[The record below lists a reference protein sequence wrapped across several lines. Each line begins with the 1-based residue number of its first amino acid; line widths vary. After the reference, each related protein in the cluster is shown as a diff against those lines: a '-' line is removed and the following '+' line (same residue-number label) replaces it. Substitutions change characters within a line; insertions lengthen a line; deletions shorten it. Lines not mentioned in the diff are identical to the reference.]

1 MLHILA
7 TRRFGPLFVT
17 QFLGAFNDNLYKT
30 AMLFLITYH
39 LLAHRPED
47 AAVMVTLAGGVFI
60 LPFLL
65 FSSLAGEFA
74 DSVDK
79 ARVVRIVKL
88 AEIGIMAVGAFA
100 LTHDSIALLMLVLF
114 GMGVHSTFF
123 GPIKYAILP
132 QHLRADEL
140 LGGTG
145 LVEAGTYVA
154 ILTGQIAG
162 GIMGPHAAWAV
173 VAVALLGW
181 IAGRQVPPAPAT
193 KAIRVNYN
201 IVTSSWR
208 MIAHVA
214 EDRRLLM
221 TVFAVSWFWAMGAVL
236 TTQFVPLVKDRL
248 QAGEGVA
255 TLFLTIFSIGVALGS
270 MAVSRMLKG
279 AVSARHT
286 PLASIAVTLFIAYL
300 VAAVHFYA
308 VAPGQADVATFL
320 GQRGAWHILMALFG
334 LAFSAGIFVVPLYAM
349 LQTEC
354 DPGERARTIAA
365 NNIVNSAFMVAASLV
380 AAAMIGGG
388 LKVLDVILGVGIA
401 NLLVVPLALKLRVD
415 RVQPV

>member
-1 MLHILA
+1 MLNILS

-47 AAVMVTLAGGVFI
+47 AAVMVTLAGGLFI
-60 LPFLL
+60 LPFVL
-65 FSSLAGEFA
+65 FSSLAGEIA

-79 ARVVRIVKL
+79 ARVVRLVKL

-100 LTHDSIALLMLVLF
+100 LSHDSIPLLMLVLF

-132 QHLRADEL
+132 QHLRPNEL
-140 LGGTG
+140 LAGTG

-154 ILTGQIAG
+154 ILTGQVAG
-162 GIMGPHAAWAV
+162 GLLGAHAAWAV
-173 VAVALLGW
+173 VAVAVVGW
-181 IAGRQVPPAPAT
+181 LTGRQVPTAPPT
-193 KAIRVNYN
+193 KQLRVNPN
-201 IVTSSWR
+201 LVASSWR
-208 MIAHVA
+208 IIAHLA
-214 EDRRLLM
+214 EDRRLLL
-221 TVFAVSWFWAMGAVL
+221 TALAVSWFWAMGAVL

-248 QAGEGVA
+248 AAGEGVA

-270 MAVSRMLKG
+270 MAVNRLLKG
-279 AVSARHT
+279 AVSARHA
-286 PLASIAVTLFIAYL
+286 PAAAVAVSLFVGYL
-300 VAAVHFYA
+300 VAAVRFYE
-308 VAPGQADVATFL
+308 VAPGQADVSGFL
-320 GQRGAWHILMALFG
+320 AQPGAWHVVLALFG
-334 LAFSAGIFVVPLYAM
+334 LAVSAGIFVVPLYAM

-365 NNIVNSAFMVAASLV
+365 NNIINSAFMVAASLI
-380 AAAMIGGG
+380 AAAMIGAGFR
-388 LKVLDVILGVGIA
+388 VLEVILAVGLA
-401 NLLVVPLALKLRVD
+401 NLAIIPAALKLKVD
-415 RVQPV
+415 RAVAA